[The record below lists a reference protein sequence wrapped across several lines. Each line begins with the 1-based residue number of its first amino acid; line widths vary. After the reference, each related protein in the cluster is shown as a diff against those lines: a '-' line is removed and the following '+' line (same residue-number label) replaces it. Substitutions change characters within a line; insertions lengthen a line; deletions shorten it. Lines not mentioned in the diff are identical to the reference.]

1 MWLPGLLAPAATGP
15 ALRGLPRN
23 GGSVRRLAAPRRGSA
38 VDSYKKVAVLCSTCG
53 ELLALYRKRNG
64 TKSSLVKMYLE
75 RVAEDPHDILGFEG
89 RIPACG
95 ENQELACPSCHRSFC
110 RGPRLVKGRPAWKMI
125 SGRVR
130 MK

>member
-1 MWLPGLLAPAATGP
+1 MWLPGLLKPAATGP
-15 ALRGLPRN
+15 ALRGLPRS

-53 ELLALYRKRNG
+53 EL
-64 TKSSLVKMYLE
+64 LVKMYLE